1 MLQVDVHVYTLF
13 LERTTENHKLFLI
26 ILLHIKF
33 FPSPSLPSPI
43 PDILW
48 TKSINVI
55 VKDNANNDFNLEQL
69 P

>member
-13 LERTTENHKLFLI
+13 LERTTENHKSFLT

-33 FPSPSLPSPI
+33 FPSPF

>member
-13 LERTTENHKLFLI
+13 LERTTENHKSFLT

-33 FPSPSLPSPI
+33 FPSPI

>member
-1 MLQVDVHVYTLF
+1 MYMFIHYF
-13 LERTTENHKLFLI
+13 LRE
-26 ILLHIKF
+26 LLRITNRF
-33 FPSPSLPSPI
+33 SQSYFISNSSPPLPSPI

>member
-13 LERTTENHKLFLI
+13 LERTTENHKSFLT
-26 ILLHIKF
+26 ILLHINS
-33 FPSPSLPSPI
+33 SPPLPSPI